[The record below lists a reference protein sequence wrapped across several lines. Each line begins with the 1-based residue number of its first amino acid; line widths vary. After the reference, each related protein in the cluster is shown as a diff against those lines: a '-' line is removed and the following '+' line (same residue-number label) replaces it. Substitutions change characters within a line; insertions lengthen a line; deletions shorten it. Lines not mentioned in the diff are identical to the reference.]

1 MHFARKKTIAMM
13 VCLAS
18 VALTSGCTDWKKEHD
33 KLLQRNQ
40 NLEGLLA
47 GERTLSGERGEEL
60 ATSQQQIADFKRQI
74 EELNKSP
81 GRVFGDDID
90 VVFDPRAGT
99 ITVTLPNKI
108 LFSSGAAKLKTATS
122 RELNHIESVLESK
135 YPGKH
140 IDVVGHTDSD
150 RIKVSGWD
158 DNWEL
163 SAERAL
169 AVTRYLI
176 KRGVPN
182 DQIRAVGCGAARP
195 VEPNTSSA
203 NKAKNRRVEIVV
215 YMR

>member
-1 MHFARKKTIAMM
+1 M
-13 VCLAS
+13 CLALIT
-18 VALTSGCTDWKKEHD
+18 LTSGCTNWKKEHD
-33 KLLQRNQ
+33 KLLNINQ
-40 NLEGLLA
+40 NLQ
-47 GERTLSGERGEEL
+47 GELNRERERSGEKGEEL
-60 ATSQQQIADFKRQI
+60 AASHQTIEQLRKQI
-74 EELNKSP
+74 EELNQSP
-81 GRVFGDDID
+81 GRATGFGDDVD
-90 VVFDPRAGT
+90 VAFDAAAGT

-150 RIKVSGWD
+150 RIRKSGWK

-176 KRGVPN
+176 KRGVPE

-195 VEPNTSSA
+195 VVPNTSRT